1 MRALST
7 SFLFIIAMLTVGAL
21 AQERDRAKIPDQYKW
36 NLADIYPS
44 QAAWRAV
51 KEKFAGELSKLA
63 QFKGRLGSSQATLA
77 DALEMMSA
85 LDKELSR
92 LYVYASMLSDQDTR
106 DAEHRGMNQEMVQVA
121 AAYSAQASFVEP
133 EILRLPPGAID
144 RFIASE

>member
-1 MRALST
+1 
-7 SFLFIIAMLTVGAL
+7 MLTVGAL

-44 QAAWRAV
+44 QAAWRAA
-51 KEKFAGELSKLA
+51 KEKFAGDVSKLA

-77 DALEMMSA
+77 GALEMMSA

-106 DAEHRGMNQEMVQVA
+106 DAAHRGMNQEMVQIA
-121 AAYSAQASFVEP
+121 AGFSAQAIPARPDDDDAPQPMFLG
-133 EILRLPPGAID
+133 LRPA
-144 RFIASE
+144 